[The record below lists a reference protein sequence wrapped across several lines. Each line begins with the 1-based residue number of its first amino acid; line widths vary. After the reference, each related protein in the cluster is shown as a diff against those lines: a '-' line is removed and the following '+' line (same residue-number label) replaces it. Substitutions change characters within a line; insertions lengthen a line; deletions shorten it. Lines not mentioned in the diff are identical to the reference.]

1 MKPITHPQTASHQTE
16 CIDCIEEAKE
26 QFESSSTAETELESV
41 QRRINE
47 LEMMPSPEREF
58 KKNATKRERLWHRKR
73 ELLAQINNPSYADDI
88 ELGRSQ
94 GMR

>member
-1 MKPITHPQTASHQTE
+1 MNPITHQKTAEHQTE
-16 CIDCIEEAKE
+16 CLECIDEAKE
-26 QFESSSTAETELESV
+26 QFESTSSAETELESV

-73 ELLAQINNPSYADDI
+73 ELLAQIHNPQYNEDI
-88 ELGRSQ
+88 EWGRSQ
-94 GMR
+94 SMR